1 MLFLLTRLTP
11 RISESKRLRASSH
24 DFVLIKVK
32 KSVEKANV
40 HGHVHPPPPFHYHF
54 LKKGTVGRVTGNEN
68 IIDDRLRSKLTI
80 CIPFSFALS
89 LRF

>member
-40 HGHVHPPPPFHYHF
+40 HGHVHPPPPFCVCHVSKSHTG
-54 LKKGTVGRVTGNEN
+54 KKVDSDNLISGNFS
-68 IIDDRLRSKLTI
+68 DR
-80 CIPFSFALS
+80 P
-89 LRF
+89 